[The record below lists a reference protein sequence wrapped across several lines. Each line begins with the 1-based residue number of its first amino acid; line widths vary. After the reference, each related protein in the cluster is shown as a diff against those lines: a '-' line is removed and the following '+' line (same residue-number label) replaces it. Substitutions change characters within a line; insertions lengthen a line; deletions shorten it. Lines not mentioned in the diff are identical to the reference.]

1 MKSCNNYICYI
12 FYFYKPTLYQYKYV
26 CAINQRTQR
35 LGEKKN
41 KVVLVT
47 LGWFKLNTD
56 GSSNQHR
63 GLARGVIGD
72 AFGNWVV
79 GFSSVIDFTTSVMV
93 E

>member
-1 MKSCNNYICYI
+1 MKWV
-12 FYFYKPTLYQYKYV
+12 KPP
-26 CAINQRTQR
+26 
-35 LGEKKN
+35 
-41 KVVLVT
+41 
-47 LGWFKLNTD
+47 LGWFKLNID

>member
-1 MKSCNNYICYI
+1 MSVPSTKGHRDLE
-12 FYFYKPTLYQYKYV
+12 KQ
-26 CAINQRTQR
+26 
-35 LGEKKN
+35 KKN
-41 KVVLVT
+41 KVVLVKWVKPP
-47 LGWFKLNTD
+47 LGWFKLNID